1 MNTPLVTTQPY
12 SPQSYS
18 PWSGL
23 AGTTVAAFDTHCPCH
38 AAVQSS
44 RDLIAVAERSTEA
57 ALDRTAA
64 AIAQSRDISWQGNA
78 ATLFRTRLE
87 RVACEAAVLLDDM
100 DATTRI
106 SLSAGA
112 P

>member
-1 MNTPLVTTQPY
+1 MNALPI
-12 SPQSYS
+12 PQSYS

-23 AGTTVAAFDTHCPCH
+23 AGNTVTPFDSSCPCH

-44 RDLIAVAERSTEA
+44 RDLIAVAVRSTEA
-57 ALDRTAA
+57 AIERAA
-64 AIAQSRDISWQGNA
+64 TAIAQSRDISWQGHA
-78 ATLFRTRLE
+78 ATLFRMRLDS
-87 RVACEAAVLLDDM
+87 VAREAAALSDEI
-100 DATTRI
+100 DATIRI

>member
-1 MNTPLVTTQPY
+1 MNALPT
-12 SPQSYS
+12 PQSYS

-23 AGTTVAAFDTHCPCH
+23 AGNTVTAFDSSCPCH

-44 RDLIAVAERSTEA
+44 RDLIAVTARSTEA
-57 ALDRTAA
+57 ALERAA
-64 AIAQSRDISWQGNA
+64 TAIAQSRDISWQGRA
-78 ATLFRTRLE
+78 ATLFRTRLDN
-87 RVACEAAVLLDDM
+87 VAREAAALSGEM
-100 DATTRI
+100 DATIRL